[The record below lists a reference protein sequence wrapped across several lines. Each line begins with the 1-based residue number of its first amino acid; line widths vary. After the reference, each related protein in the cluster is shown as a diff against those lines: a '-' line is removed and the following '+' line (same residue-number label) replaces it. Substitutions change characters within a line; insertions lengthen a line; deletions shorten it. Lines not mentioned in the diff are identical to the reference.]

1 MECIE
6 CKKSP
11 HELDEYIEAAKEED
25 MEIEEYVR
33 QEEGTYNKFIKD
45 KFYCTMCY
53 IKAGMPLYR

>member
-11 HELDEYIEAAKEED
+11 HELSEYIEAAKEED

-33 QEEGTYNKFIKD
+33 QEEGTYNRFAKG

-53 IKAGMPLYR
+53 IKVGMPLYR